1 MKKLL
6 SFATFIALAMI
17 THADISLPKETTLAD
32 KLGRG
37 LGNII
42 GAPGEV
48 IDSYLQVTQE
58 QGPIAG
64 ITKGLLFQGGYRMIT
79 DIGHGFYDLA
89 TGPLPVGPY
98 YSYQSWKKPANNS
111 SLVQE
116 YPPSII
122 NTDYLF

>member
-1 MKKLL
+1 MKKLV
-6 SFATFIALAMI
+6 SFATFLAFALLA
-17 THADISLPKETTLAD
+17 HADISLPKQDTLAD

-42 GAPGEV
+42 GAPGEI
-48 IDSYLQVTQE
+48 IDSYLEVTQE
-58 QGPIAG
+58 KGPIAG
-64 ITKGLLFQGGYRMIT
+64 LTKGLFQGTYRMGT
-79 DIGHGFYDLA
+79 DLGHGFYDLL

-98 YSYQSWKKPANNS
+98 YSYQSWKQAPHNS